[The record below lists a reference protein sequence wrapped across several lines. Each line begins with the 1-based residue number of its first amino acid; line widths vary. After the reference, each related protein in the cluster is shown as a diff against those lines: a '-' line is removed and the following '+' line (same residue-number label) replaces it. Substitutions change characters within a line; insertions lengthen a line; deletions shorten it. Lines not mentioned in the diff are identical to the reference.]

1 MLKLK
6 SFLLKQTFSF
16 NTSKKRNS
24 IAPKKTQLSFSP
36 KISETILLPK
46 INKLT
51 DLEKVLSK
59 VKLIDLKN
67 WKRNFA
73 CEVVVS
79 EANMYFEKNLYQTCK
94 TTSTSTRH
102 EENMNAICRKY
113 K

>member
-51 DLEKVLSK
+51 NLEKVLFK

-67 WKRNFA
+67 WRRNFA
-73 CEVVVS
+73 SEVS
-79 EANMYFEKNLYQTCK
+79 EANTSKKNLYQTCK

>member
-6 SFLLKQTFSF
+6 SFLLKQAFSF
-16 NTSKKRNS
+16 NTSKKSPSKKRNYPLAQKS
-24 IAPKKTQLSFSP
+24 AKRFF
-36 KISETILLPK
+36 LPK

-51 DLEKVLSK
+51 DLEKVLFK
-59 VKLIDLKN
+59 VKLIDLKT

-73 CEVVVS
+73 SEVS
-79 EANMYFEKNLYQTCK
+79 EANTSKK
-94 TTSTSTRH
+94 ISTTSTSTRH